1 MEHPTRTSQHPI
13 VILAAIAVIV
23 FSAAGVAAIM
33 GWIPSSRSDAASPL
47 AGSAPAKALPAQ
59 PAAVHAR
66 PRSTAAAAPS
76 TTRNKTPVAVAS
88 VRCTDCGVIASI
100 LEVRKAGEGTGLG
113 VVGGAVA
120 GGVLGNQV
128 GRGTGKD
135 LMTVAGVVAG
145 GIAGNEIEKRIR
157 TGKIYQVS
165 VRMTDGSTQLI
176 TESSLPA
183 WRVGDRVRLIDGRIQ
198 AG

>member
-47 AGSAPAKALPAQ
+47 AGSAPAQ

-88 VRCTDCGVIASI
+88 VRCADCGVIASI

-135 LMTVAGVVAG
+135 LVFS
-145 GIAGNEIEKRIR
+145 NE
-157 TGKIYQVS
+157 V
-165 VRMTDGSTQLI
+165 
-176 TESSLPA
+176 
-183 WRVGDRVRLIDGRIQ
+183 
-198 AG
+198 